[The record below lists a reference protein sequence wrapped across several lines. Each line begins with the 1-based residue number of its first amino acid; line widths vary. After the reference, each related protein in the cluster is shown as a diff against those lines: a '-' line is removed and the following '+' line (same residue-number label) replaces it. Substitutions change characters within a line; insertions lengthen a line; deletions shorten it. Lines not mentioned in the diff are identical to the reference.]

1 MTEREDHEL
10 TIINWVHFSFFYSF
24 QIVNDKDDNDKERV
38 DDDDAFSN
46 ENNVLGIKFINNSW
60 STLIYDDQL
69 LLIWSKVISILD
81 WILEKKYLKT
91 NHNHNITVMRS
102 RDTENSLSFHGIHYI
117 KVFYIE
123 DSPQFTFW
131 PVNDSSDV
139 PTSLILYLIIS

>member
-1 MTEREDHEL
+1 MGSL
-10 TIINWVHFSFFYSF
+10 FIFYSF

-46 ENNVLGIKFINNSW
+46 ENDVLGIKFINNSW

-69 LLIWSKVISILD
+69 LLLWSKVISILD

-102 RDTENSLSFHGIHYI
+102 RDTENSLSSHGIHYI

-139 PTSLILYLIIS
+139 PTSLILYSIIS

>member
-81 WILEKKYLKT
+81 WILEKK
-91 NHNHNITVMRS
+91 NI
-102 RDTENSLSFHGIHYI
+102 
-117 KVFYIE
+117 
-123 DSPQFTFW
+123 
-131 PVNDSSDV
+131 
-139 PTSLILYLIIS
+139 

>member
-1 MTEREDHEL
+1 MGSL
-10 TIINWVHFSFFYSF
+10 FIFYSF

-81 WILEKKYLKT
+81 WILEKKIFK
-91 NHNHNITVMRS
+91 N
-102 RDTENSLSFHGIHYI
+102 
-117 KVFYIE
+117 
-123 DSPQFTFW
+123 
-131 PVNDSSDV
+131 
-139 PTSLILYLIIS
+139 